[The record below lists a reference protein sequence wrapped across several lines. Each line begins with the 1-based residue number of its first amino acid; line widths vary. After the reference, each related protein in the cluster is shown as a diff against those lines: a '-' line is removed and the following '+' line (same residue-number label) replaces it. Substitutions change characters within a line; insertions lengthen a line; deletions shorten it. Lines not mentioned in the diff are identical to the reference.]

1 MLPAVNRQEQFHL
14 PDRPVIYHIP
24 VCPFSQRVEI
34 LLELK
39 GLRDRVDFHVVDITK
54 PREPWLLELT
64 GGTTALPVMQDEEGR
79 VLKESLVLL
88 RYFEER
94 FPDVAVARSDPFERA
109 VERLMIAR
117 EGPFGTAGYVMV
129 MNRDTA
135 RRDALREALL
145 GHYRW
150 LDGFLRQHN
159 PHGTWLFDRFG
170 LAETVFTSLMMRFW
184 FLDYYEDFAL
194 PDTPD
199 YARVARWRAACLA
212 HPAAQQ
218 VCYEEIVKLYYDYAV
233 GSGNGSLPE
242 GRGVS
247 SFTFEPGWRSRPMP
261 PRDKYE
267 RIASDA
273 ELGLLP

>member
-1 MLPAVNRQEQFHL
+1 MPTH
-14 PDRPVIYHIP
+14 PVIYHIP

-54 PREPWLLELT
+54 PREPWLLDLS
-64 GGTTALPVMQDEEGR
+64 GGTTALPILQDEKGR

-88 RYFEER
+88 RYFDER
-94 FPDVAVARSDPFERA
+94 FPDRPVARSDPYERA

-117 EGPFGTAGYVMV
+117 EGPFGAAGYMMV
-129 MNRDTA
+129 MNRDPGK
-135 RRDALREALL
+135 RDGLRETLL

-150 LDGFLRQHN
+150 LDAFLRQHN
-159 PHGTWLFDRFG
+159 PDGIFLFDRFG
-170 LAETVFTSLMMRFW
+170 LAETVFTTLMMRFW
-184 FLDYYEDFAL
+184 FLEHYEDFRL

-199 YARVARWRAACLA
+199 FARVSRWTAACLA

-218 VCYEEIVKLYYDYAV
+218 VSREEIVKLYYDYAV
-233 GSGNGSLPE
+233 GSGNGALPE
-242 GRGVS
+242 GRQVS
-247 SFTFEPGWRSRPMP
+247 SFTFDPDWHGRPMP
-261 PRDKYE
+261 PRDKYD